1 MNTNIPVKQTALQ
14 LVGADQLALNHDKSV
29 PACGPYHIL
38 ARVEAVGLC
47 FSDLK
52 LLKQFDTHARKSEV
66 LTGID
71 AAALAEHPAYVPG
84 QKPTVPGHEAC
95 VTIVAVG
102 EKVARHKV
110 GQRVMVQT
118 DYRWLKTAASN
129 AAFGYNFE
137 GALQQYVMMDERI
150 VIEPASGE
158 SFLVP
163 VAEHI
168 SASSAALVE
177 PWACVE
183 SSYIS
188 QERQAIKKGGEL
200 LVVADKGRVVKGIKE
215 SFDNAG
221 AAASITA
228 VCAEPSQWAALPGA
242 QKADS
247 TAALP
252 NEQFDDILY
261 FGADKATIETLND
274 KLAAGGIMNIVLGGA
289 KIGAPA
295 SIGVGR
301 VHYGLTRWIGT
312 TGDNAADSYKTIPA
326 TGEVRQGDS
335 VLVIGAAG
343 PMGQMHVI
351 RVISAGVVDLSI
363 VGTDFDDQRL
373 DGLNHKAAPL
383 ANERKVK
390 LALVNPQKNPVTEKF
405 SYIALMAPV
414 APLVAQAVK
423 DSKDNALINI
433 FAGIPA
439 PVKQE
444 IDLDTYIARRC
455 FMFGTSGS
463 RLEDMKI
470 VLRKVENGQLD
481 VNCSVDAVSGMA
493 GAADGIRAVENRTLA
508 GKIIVYPALPDM
520 PLTTLKDV
528 PAKVANEC
536 KHGMWTKAA
545 EESLLSAV

>member
-1 MNTNIPVKQTALQ
+1 MTIPVKQTALQ
-14 LVGADQLALNHDKSV
+14 LVGADQLAINKDKAV
-29 PACGPYHIL
+29 MTPGPYHIL

-52 LLKQFDTHARKSEV
+52 LLKQFDTHVRKSEV
-66 LTGID
+66 IKGID

-84 QKPTVPGHEAC
+84 KKPTVPGHEAC

-102 EKVARHKV
+102 EKVKRHTV

-118 DYRWLKTAASN
+118 DYRWLRTAASN

-137 GALQQYVMMDERI
+137 GALQQYVVMDERI
-150 VIEPASGE
+150 VIEPDSNE

-163 VAEHI
+163 VADHI
-168 SASSAALVE
+168 SASAAALVE

-188 QERQAIKKGGEL
+188 KERQTIKKAGKL
-200 LVVADKGRVVKGIKE
+200 LVAADKGRAVKGV
-215 SFDNAG
+215 SAGFDKAG
-221 AAASITA
+221 APASITA
-228 VCAEPSQWAALPGA
+228 VCAEASQLSDLPGA
-242 QKADS
+242 QKAADI
-247 TAALP
+247 AALP
-252 NEQFDDILY
+252 NEQYDDILY
-261 FGADKATIETLND
+261 FGSDKATIETLND

-289 KIGAPA
+289 KIGVPV
-295 SIGVGR
+295 SVGVGR

-326 TGEVRQGDS
+326 TGEVRKGDS
-335 VLVIGAAG
+335 VLVVGAAG
-343 PMGQMHVI
+343 PMGQMHVM
-351 RVISAGVVDLSI
+351 RVICAGMDNLSI

-373 DGLNHKAAPL
+373 EGLRQKAAPL
-383 ANERKVK
+383 AAERKVK
-390 LALVNPQKNPVTEKF
+390 LSLVNPQKQPVMDAF
-405 SYIALMAPV
+405 SYIAIMAPV

-439 PVKQE
+439 PVKQD

-508 GKIIVYPALPDM
+508 GKIIVYPALVDM

-528 PAKVANEC
+528 PANVANAC
-536 KHGMWTKAA
+536 KNGLWTKAA
-545 EESLLSAV
+545 EDALLKN